1 MTWPFSGFE
10 WTRTRL
16 VALAC
21 ASFLLGLILA
31 RHGWATNWQ
40 LCFASLLIL
49 TFTFRNPK
57 IFFLPI
63 LITALNLGI
72 LRGQITIKSYYPLLS
87 QVNQKVIIQGTIQDD
102 AGITDRKQTEFHL
115 DHLVIINKNEQVF
128 SGGRLRIRGFPNNK
142 LARGDVVQVEGRLR
156 PALGNQQGQISFAK
170 ITILEKHENPIDSL
184 RRRFIAGTYSALPD
198 IEASLGLGFLVG
210 TRSLL
215 PDSLEKALAITGLTH
230 IVAVSG
236 YNLTILVR
244 FTRRLLVKSSKYIA
258 TAVSVALI
266 LGFIAITGISPSIF
280 RAAVVSIISLAAWYY
295 GRPLKPT
302 ILLLVAAAI
311 TAGLNPSYIWYDIGW
326 YLSFLAFY
334 GILILAP
341 TISARIFRDKKPHAF
356 WQLIIETISAQV
368 MTLPLIIFIFSRASL
383 ISFFANLLVL
393 PLVPAGMLL
402 TLIAGLSG
410 MLIPMYA
417 GWISWAGYMLLHFN
431 VLTIERL
438 AGIVW
443 ASKSISMVPWQ
454 LIVIYLSIFSIQLIM
469 FIKAKPDFKSQNSI
483 T

>member
-1 MTWPFSGFE
+1 MKWPFSGFE
-10 WTRTRL
+10 WTRTRQ

-21 ASFLLGLILA
+21 SGFLLGLILA

-40 LCFASLLIL
+40 LCLASLLIL
-49 TFTFRNPK
+49 AFTFRNPK
-57 IFFLPI
+57 IFFLPVF
-63 LITALNLGI
+63 ITALNLGI
-72 LRGQITIKSYYPLLS
+72 LRGQVTIKSYYPLLS
-87 QVNQKVIIQGTIQDD
+87 QVNQKVVVEGAIQDD

-115 DHLVIINKNEQVF
+115 DHLVVINKSEQVP

-142 LARGDVVQVEGRLR
+142 LARGDIVRAEGTLR
-156 PALGNQQGQISFAK
+156 PALGNQQGQISYAT
-170 ITILEKHENPIDSL
+170 ITILARHENPIDSL
-184 RRRFIAGTYSALPD
+184 RRRFIAGTYSALPEV
-198 IEASLGLGFLVG
+198 EASLGLGFLVG

-215 PDSLEKALAITGLTH
+215 PDSLEKALAVTGLTH

-266 LGFIAITGISPSIF
+266 LGFLAITGISPSIF

-295 GRPLKPT
+295 GRPLKPI
-302 ILLLVAAAI
+302 ILLLVAATI

-341 TISARIFRDKKPHAF
+341 TISARIFHDKKPHAF
-356 WQLIIETISAQV
+356 WQLVIETISAQI

-383 ISFFANLLVL
+383 ISFFANLIIL
-393 PLVPAGMLL
+393 PLVPVGMLL

-410 MLIPMYA
+410 MLIPAYA
-417 GWISWAGYMLLHFN
+417 GWIAWPGLMVLHFD
-431 VLTIERL
+431 VVTIERL
-438 AGIVW
+438 ARVSW
-443 ASKSISMVPWQ
+443 ASKSISMLPWQ
-454 LIVIYLSIFSIQLIM
+454 LIIFYASILSIQVIM
-469 FIKAKPDFKSQNSI
+469 YIKAKPNLKSQNSI
-483 T
+483 I